1 MVEEAAVLVVREEE
15 RGATPLR
22 RAPKRVDQALLE
34 THADRDV
41 RGRMLVPP
49 VRITRYHPRDLR
61 QLALARVVEERT
73 LRPQRA
79 VVVLVLLPEKEDV
92 VRVAV
97 GDAVEADV
105 VDLPRDSGLVEQ
117 VEDHRVAEDAE
128 APDAV
133 RRDPAR
139 SARREVEPVR
149 PRRPEDRAEV
159 VRAERRVV
167 EQAVVE
173 RQLPRGVV
181 ADRGIAVARILR
193 GHLVEAVHLAVV
205 HLRVHGLPPV
215 RRVGR
220 RELRELERRMPP
232 ARGVGLRV
240 ARRRSEPLC
249 LNLRRVA
256 VVVVERAVL
265 LAGDDQLLD
274 RRAAPGAARAGRHGR
289 GRPECPAK
297 HSGSGGA

>member
-1 MVEEAAVLVVREEE
+1 MCSVDAGANLAGYLDATAALEGEQAEEVAARVEPVA
-15 RGATPLR
+15 R
-22 RAPKRVDQALLE
+22 RPA
-34 THADRDV
+34 
-41 RGRMLVPP
+41 
-49 VRITRYHPRDLR
+49 RITRDHPRDLR
-61 QLALARVVEERT
+61 QRALASVVEERT

-173 RQLPRGVV
+173 
-181 ADRGIAVARILR
+181 
-193 GHLVEAVHLAVV
+193 
-205 HLRVHGLPPV
+205 
-215 RRVGR
+215 
-220 RELRELERRMPP
+220 
-232 ARGVGLRV
+232 
-240 ARRRSEPLC
+240 
-249 LNLRRVA
+249 
-256 VVVVERAVL
+256 
-265 LAGDDQLLD
+265 
-274 RRAAPGAARAGRHGR
+274 
-289 GRPECPAK
+289 
-297 HSGSGGA
+297 